1 MVMDVEGELRC
12 ACACACACV
21 VPCSSAEEEEGVAP
35 GLPQYAC
42 ACPPPTSLERR
53 SGPSEIE
60 MGCTRFVAQ
69 AEVEPDAERGEDAP
83 EADADEAEE
92 GVPCPWPWP

>member
-1 MVMDVEGELRC
+1 MDVEGELRY
-12 ACACACACV
+12 ACACACASV
-21 VPCSSAEEEEGVAP
+21 VPCSSAEEGVAP

-42 ACPPPTSLERR
+42 ACAPEPASLERR

-69 AEVEPDAERGEDAP
+69 AEAEVEPDAERGEDAP
-83 EADADEAEE
+83 EADADDAEE
-92 GVPCPWPWP
+92 GVPCPWA